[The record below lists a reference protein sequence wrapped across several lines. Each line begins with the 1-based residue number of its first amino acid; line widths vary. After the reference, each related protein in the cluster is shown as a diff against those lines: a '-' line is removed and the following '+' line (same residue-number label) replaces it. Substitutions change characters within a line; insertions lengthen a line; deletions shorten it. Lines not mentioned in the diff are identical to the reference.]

1 MPSKV
6 RLGGVGTKLI
16 LVLFGCLAGFLLGE
30 VALRVIFPGYV
41 PSAGIERNFFCQ
53 FDGEIGWVP
62 LPNISGQHQRH
73 GFSAFVHQNQFGLRG
88 PNSMAREKNSTRKRT
103 LVLGDS
109 YVWGYGVDQQW
120 VFTEPNVHHS
130 ETELINFGVSGY
142 GTDQEYLLYLREG
155 VLFDVDEVVLV
166 VTPYNDVENNLADE
180 QYRHVK
186 PYFTQSDD
194 RLVLHT
200 DHIHENKVQ
209 SVINWIWAHSR
220 VINVVDRANRTF
232 QNWMLIRNSDGAA
245 TPHAGLLSPEAVS
258 SRDQEGI
265 QLTFHIITA
274 LRDAVQKTGARF
286 SVAFV
291 PYKPHILNHVPHNH
305 PLVPLLA
312 KRLTE
317 ANIDYY
323 EPYFIF
329 LENAAGASLYNSLD
343 NHFSGHGHA
352 VFGRVFVDSG
362 TREKTKNRYS
372 AAGGSGRQ
380 LGRN

>member
-1 MPSKV
+1 MRSKT
-6 RLGGVGTKLI
+6 RLGGVGTKFI
-16 LVLFGCLAGFLLGE
+16 LVLFGCIAGFFLGE
-30 VALRVIFPGYV
+30 VSLRLVFPGYV

-53 FDGEIGWVP
+53 FDGEIGWIP

-88 PNSMAREKNSTRKRT
+88 PDSMAREKTSTRKRT

-186 PYFTQSDD
+186 PYFTLSDG
-194 RLVLHT
+194 RLDLHT

-220 VINVVDRANRTF
+220 VINVLDRANRTF
-232 QNWMLIRNSDGAA
+232 QNWWLVRNSDGAA
-245 TPHAGLLSPEAVS
+245 TPRAGLLSPDAVS
-258 SRDQEGI
+258 SRDREGI
-265 QLTFHIITA
+265 QLTLHIIMA

-291 PYKPHILNHVPHNH
+291 PYKPHILNQVPHNH

-312 KRLTE
+312 KRLQE

-329 LENAAGASLYNSLD
+329 LENDAGGNLYNNLD
-343 NHFSGHGHA
+343 NHFSRKGHA
-352 VFGRVFVDSG
+352 LFGRVFVDSD